1 MTREFNI
8 YGIYIDDKLVYI
20 GKTTRDIQKRFKEH
34 KRLIDKMDAGE
45 YEGTQY
51 DLYWTLS

>member
-1 MTREFNI
+1 MIVREFNI

-20 GKTTRDIQKRFKEH
+20 GKTTRDIHKRFKEH

-45 YEGTQY
+45 YEGT
-51 DLYWTLS
+51 